1 MEHNILLLL
10 AGIVVLGIICQWV
23 AWWLKVPAIL
33 PLLASGFL
41 AGPVFN
47 LLDPR
52 NLLGDLFFPVVSLL
66 VAVILF
72 EGALTLNFNEVR
84 AVASTVR
91 NLVTIGAIITWFGGA
106 AAAHYLLGMGWLLAI
121 LFGALIVVTGPTVIA
136 PLLRNVRPNQ
146 RIYSVLMWEGILIDP
161 IGASLAVLVFDFIV
175 AESGGTGHGANPI
188 IAFLEIVLVGL
199 ALGLLGGWVTSQLLK
214 RYLVPD
220 NLQDLVVLALVAG
233 LFALSDMI
241 QAESGLLTVT
251 VMGVYLANA
260 NVHQLRE
267 ILHFKERLST
277 LFISG
282 LFILLAASIEM
293 DALAMLDWRSVVL
306 LAVVIFVLRPIN
318 IYASAIGSTL
328 TGKER
333 LFLSWV
339 APRGIVAAAVTALF
353 AFRLQELGFEDAR
366 ILEPLVFLVIVGTVV
381 LQGSTAKWFAR
392 RLGVAEAEPQG
403 FLLVGANS
411 FGRLLGSAIKEAGF
425 VVRLVDTD
433 YENVRLA
440 RMEGLDVYHGNVLSE
455 YTEEHLS
462 LSGIGRLLALTSND
476 EANALACRHFKDEF
490 GSAGIYQL
498 VPRRFSRDG
507 RNQGPGMRTLGRLL
521 FSEEATYRQMVDE
534 ARDNAVI
541 KRTKLTP
548 EFSYEDLKAE
558 YGNNFIPLM
567 AIQDKT
573 VNVATLDEE
582 FLPQPGWTV
591 LSLTLDDTLTAGNG
605 GVDQKEAVA
614 APAA

>member
-1 MEHNILLLL
+1 MEHNLLLL
-10 AGIVVLGIICQWV
+10 LSGIVVLGILCQWA

-41 AGPVFN
+41 VGPVFH
-47 LLDPR
+47 LVDPHE
-52 NLLGDLFFPVVSLL
+52 LLGDLFFPVVSLL

-72 EGALTLNFNEVR
+72 EGALTLNFSDVR

-91 NLVTIGAIITWFGGA
+91 NLVTIGALITWFGGA
-106 AAAHYLLGMGWLLAI
+106 AAAHYLLDMEWLLAI

-136 PLLRNVRPNQ
+136 PLLRNVRPNP

-161 IGASLAVLVFDFIV
+161 VGASLAVLVFDFIV
-175 AESGGTGHGANPI
+175 AEGGAGHGVNPAL
-188 IAFLEIVLVGL
+188 AFLEIVLVGL
-199 ALGLLGGWVTSQLLK
+199 ALGLIGGYITTQLLK
-214 RYLVPD
+214 RYLIPD

-233 LFALSDMI
+233 LFALSDTVE
-241 QAESGLLTVT
+241 AESGLLTVT
-251 VMGVYLANA
+251 VMGVYLANS

-282 LFILLAASIEM
+282 LFILLAASIQLETL
-293 DALAMLDWRSVVL
+293 ALLDWRSLVL
-306 LAVVIFVLRPIN
+306 LAIVIFVLRPLN
-318 IYASAIGSTL
+318 IQASALGSTL

-339 APRGIVAAAVTALF
+339 APRGIVAAAITALF
-353 AFRLQELGFEDAR
+353 AFRLQELGYTEAK

-403 FLLVGANS
+403 FLLVGANP
-411 FGRLLGSAIKEAGF
+411 FGRLLAKAIKEEGF

-433 YENVRLA
+433 FEHVRLA
-440 RMEGLDVYHGNVLSE
+440 RMEGLDAYHGNILSE

-476 EANALACRHFKDEF
+476 EANALACRHFKEEF
-490 GSAGIYQL
+490 GSAGIYQI
-498 VPRRFSRDG
+498 VPRSLGQND
-507 RNQGPGMRTLGRLL
+507 RNRAPGLRSLGRLL
-521 FSEEATYRQMVDE
+521 FCQAASYERLLDDTRQG
-534 ARDNAVI
+534 AVI
-541 KRTKLTP
+541 RRTKITP
-548 EFSYEDLKAE
+548 EFSYETLKMQC
-558 YGNNFIPLM
+558 GDGFVPLM
-567 AIQDKT
+567 AVQDKL
-573 VNVATLDEE
+573 VNIAIMDGD
-582 FLPQPGWTV
+582 FAPQSGWKV
-591 LSLTLDDTLTAGNG
+591 LSLTVENEEMEMAVKKSEGLTPAG
-605 GVDQKEAVA
+605 V
-614 APAA
+614 

>member
-1 MEHNILLLL
+1 MEHNLLLL
-10 AGIVVLGIICQWV
+10 ISGIVVLGILCQWL

-41 AGPVFN
+41 AGPVFH
-47 LLDPR
+47 LIDPR
-52 NLLGDLFFPVVSLL
+52 ALLGDLFFPVVSLL

-72 EGALTLNFNEVR
+72 EGALTLNFSEVR

-106 AAAHYLLGMGWLLAI
+106 AAAHYLLGLEWLLAI

-161 IGASLAVLVFDFIV
+161 VGASLAVLVFDFIV
-175 AESGGTGHGANPI
+175 AESGGAGHGANPAL
-188 IAFLEIVLVGL
+188 AFLEIVLVGL
-199 ALGLLGGWVTSQLLK
+199 ALGLIGGYVTTQILK

-220 NLQDLVVLALVAG
+220 NLQDLVVLSLVAG
-233 LFALSDMI
+233 LFAISDTVE
-241 QAESGLLTVT
+241 AESGLLTVT
-251 VMGVYLANA
+251 VMGVYLANS

-282 LFILLAASIEM
+282 LFILLAASIQLETL
-293 DALAMLDWRSVVL
+293 ALLDWRSVVL
-306 LAVVIFVLRPIN
+306 LAVVIFIIRPIN
-318 IYASAIGSTL
+318 IQVSAIGSTL

-333 LFLSWV
+333 LFLSWI
-339 APRGIVAAAVTALF
+339 APRGIVAAAITALF
-353 AFRLQELGFEDAR
+353 AFRLQELGFAEAK
-366 ILEPLVFLVIVGTVV
+366 ILEPLVFLVIVGTVL
-381 LQGSTAKWFAR
+381 LQGGSAKWFAQK
-392 RLGVAEAEPQG
+392 LGVAEAEPQG
-403 FLLVGANS
+403 FLLMGATR
-411 FGRLLGSAIKEAGF
+411 FGRLLAKAIEQEGF

-433 YENVRLA
+433 FENVRLA
-440 RMEGLDVYHGNVLSE
+440 RMDGLDAHYGNVLSE

-498 VPRRFSRDG
+498 VPRRFGEDG
-507 RNQGPGMRTLGRLL
+507 SNQSPGMRTLGRLL
-521 FSEEATYRQMVDE
+521 FSKEAVYRVLIE
-534 ARDNAVI
+534 NARDSAVI
-541 KRTKLTP
+541 KRTKLTT
-548 EFSYEDLKAE
+548 EFDYDNLKAE
-558 YGNNFIPLM
+558 YADSKFIPLM
-567 AIQDKT
+567 AVQGKVVD
-573 VNVATLDEE
+573 VATLNDS

-591 LSLTLDDTLTAGNG
+591 LSLVVQGE
-605 GVDQKEAVA
+605 DQGS
-614 APAA
+614 